1 MQMSNNIIWLSS
13 YPKSGNTWFR
23 SFLTALFNLEAGI
36 NLNELISDGNFPDKK
51 IVEEVLDVDAD
62 LLQAHEIKKFQHI
75 SWTHIS
81 KTAKNRLFVKIHDAY
96 ENLHQTNNKPL
107 IPYEATFKAVY
118 FVRNPFDIVPSF
130 SNHVNISLDHSVDYI
145 NHSHSTLHNSEKQF
159 AQHVGTWNEH
169 VKSWLTLPKF
179 PVLFLRF
186 EDMKLNTFETFQKA
200 VKFLELDFTDQEI
213 RKAIEM
219 TSFEKLRKLEEKFGF
234 IEIKHSNYFF
244 NKGEINYGKQQ
255 LSNSQIESI
264 KKVNKEMMKHFE
276 YWH

>member
-1 MQMSNNIIWLSS
+1 MQMSNNIIWLAS

-23 SFLTALFNLEAGI
+23 SFLTALFNTEVDI
-36 NLNELISDGNFPDKK
+36 NINELKSYGIYSSKK

-62 LLQAHEIKKFQHI
+62 LLQVIEVKKFQHI
-75 SWTHIS
+75 TWTHIS

-96 ENLHQTNNKPL
+96 ENLNQTENKPL
-107 IPYEATFKAVY
+107 VPHEATFKAIY

-130 SNHVNISLDHSVDYI
+130 ANHASISLDLSVEFI
-145 NHSHSTLHNSEKQF
+145 NHSHSTLYDNENQF
-159 AQHVGTWNEH
+159 NQHLGTWSKH
-169 VKSWLTLPKF
+169 VKSWLTRPKF

-200 VKFLELDFTDQEI
+200 VKFLELDFTEQEI

-219 TSFEKLRKLEEKFGF
+219 TSFEKLRKQEEAFGF
-234 IEIKHSNYFF
+234 IEIKHNNYFF

-255 LSNSQIESI
+255 LSKSQIESI

>member
-1 MQMSNNIIWLSS
+1 MSNNIIWLAS

-23 SFLTALFNLEAGI
+23 SFLTALFNTEVDI
-36 NLNELISDGNFPDKK
+36 NINELKSDGIYSSKK

-62 LLQAHEIKKFQHI
+62 LLQVIEVKKFQHI
-75 SWTHIS
+75 TWTHIS

-96 ENLHQTNNKPL
+96 ENLNQTENKPL
-107 IPYEATFKAVY
+107 VPHEATFKAIY

-130 SNHVNISLDHSVDYI
+130 ANHASISLDLSVEFI
-145 NHSHSTLHNSEKQF
+145 NHSHSTLYDNENQF
-159 AQHVGTWNEH
+159 NQHLGTWSKH
-169 VKSWLTLPKF
+169 VKSWLTRPKF

-200 VKFLELDFTDQEI
+200 VKFLELDFTEQEI

-219 TSFEKLRKLEEKFGF
+219 TSFEKLRKQEEAFGF
-234 IEIKHSNYFF
+234 IEIKHNNYFF

-255 LSNSQIESI
+255 LSKSQIESI

>member
-1 MQMSNNIIWLSS
+1 MSNNIIWLAS

-23 SFLTALFNLEAGI
+23 SFLTALFNTEVDI
-36 NLNELISDGNFPDKK
+36 NINELKSYGIYSSKK

-62 LLQAHEIKKFQHI
+62 LLQVIEVKKFQHI
-75 SWTHIS
+75 TWTHIS

-96 ENLHQTNNKPL
+96 ENLNQTENKPL
-107 IPYEATFKAVY
+107 VPHEATFKAIY

-130 SNHVNISLDHSVDYI
+130 ANHASISLDLSVEFI
-145 NHSHSTLHNSEKQF
+145 NHSHSTLYDNENQF
-159 AQHVGTWNEH
+159 NQHLGTWSKH
-169 VKSWLTLPKF
+169 VKSWLTRPKF

-200 VKFLELDFTDQEI
+200 VKFLELDFTEQEI

-219 TSFEKLRKLEEKFGF
+219 TSFEKLRKQEEAFGF
-234 IEIKHSNYFF
+234 IEIKHNNYFF

-255 LSNSQIESI
+255 LSKSQIESI